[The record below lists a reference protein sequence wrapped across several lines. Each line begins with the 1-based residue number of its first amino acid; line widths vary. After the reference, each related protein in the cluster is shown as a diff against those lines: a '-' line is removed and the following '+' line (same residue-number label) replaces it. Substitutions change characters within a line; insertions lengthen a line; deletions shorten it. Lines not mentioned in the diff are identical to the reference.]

1 MTLAITTYQVY
12 LSIHILCAVLWV
24 GGGTVLVLQVL
35 RAQRE
40 RRPER
45 LAEIAGDAEW
55 IGSRVFA
62 PLSLVLVIFGFLLVS
77 KGDWQWHFWLIWGMV
92 FWVVSFLAGAAFLG
106 PQAGRIKKL
115 TDERGPTDTEVQRLI
130 GRVLLVAR
138 IDNVLLLLVVLDM
151 ALKPG
156 L

>member
-12 LSIHILCAVLWV
+12 LSVHILCAVVWV
-24 GGGTVLVLQVL
+24 GGGTALVLQVL
-35 RAQRE
+35 RAKRE
-40 RRPER
+40 RSPER
-45 LAEIAGDAEW
+45 LAQIAGDAEW

-62 PLSLVLVIFGFLLVS
+62 PVSLVLVIFGFLLVN
-77 KGDWQWHFWLIWGMV
+77 KGDWQWHFWLVWGMV
-92 FWVVSFLAGAAFLG
+92 FWALSFVTGAGFLG

-115 TDERGPTDTEVQRLI
+115 MDERGPTDPEVQQRI
-130 GRVLLVAR
+130 NRVLLVAR
-138 IDNVLLLLVVLDM
+138 IDNIALILVVLDM

>member
-24 GGGTVLVLQVL
+24 GGGSVLVLQVL

-45 LAEIAGDAEW
+45 LADIAGDAEW

-77 KGDWQWHFWLIWGMV
+77 KGDWQWHFWLIWGIV
-92 FWVVSFLAGAAFLG
+92 FWALSFVTGAGFLG
-106 PQAGRIKKL
+106 PQAGKIKKL
-115 TDERGPTDTEVQRLI
+115 TDERGPADPEVQQRI
-130 GRVLLVAR
+130 RRVLFVAR
-138 IDNVLLLLVVLDM
+138 IDNLLLLLVVLDM